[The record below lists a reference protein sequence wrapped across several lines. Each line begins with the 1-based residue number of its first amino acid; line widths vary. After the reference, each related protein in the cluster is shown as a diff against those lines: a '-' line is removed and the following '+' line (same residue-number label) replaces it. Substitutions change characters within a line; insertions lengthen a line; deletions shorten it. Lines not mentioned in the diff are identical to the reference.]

1 MQRTTVRTLVLL
13 LELFAAVVSLQYLA
27 AMKPARAGAVWLAGN
42 CTASPP
48 AATQPADDAVS
59 T

>member
-1 MQRTTVRTLVLL
+1 MPRTTVRTLILL

-27 AMKPARAGAVWLAGN
+27 AIKPARAGAVWLAGD

-48 AATQPADDAVS
+48 APAQTADDPMS

>member
-1 MQRTTVRTLVLL
+1 MPRTTVRTLILL
-13 LELFAAVVSLQYLA
+13 LELFAAVVSLQYLTA
-27 AMKPARAGAVWLAGN
+27 IRPARAGAVWLAGD

-48 AATQPADDAVS
+48 APARAADDSMS